1 MKKRVQD
8 TPEGRLLAMDV
19 VLPEPPSPFGSYI
32 ESVQTGNLLFL
43 TGMMPTENQKPKYLG
58 VIGADLS
65 IDDGRDAARLACL
78 NAIAVAKEH
87 LGSLE
92 RVTRVVRISAFLVTA
107 KDFRDHP
114 KVADGASELLMN
126 VFGKEKMSTRI
137 ILGMATLPLGVP
149 VELELIFEVKD

>member
-1 MKKRVQD
+1 MKNRDQD
-8 TPEGRLLAMDV
+8 TPESRLLAMKI
-19 VLPEPPSPFGSYI
+19 VLPKVPAPFGSYI

-43 TGMMPTENQKPKYLG
+43 TGMMPTENQKSKYLG

-65 IDDGRDAARLACL
+65 VDDGRDAARIACL

-92 RVTRVVRISAFLVTA
+92 RVTRVVRIGAFLVAA
-107 KDFRDHP
+107 KDFKDHP
-114 KVADGASELLMN
+114 KVADGASELLVN

-137 ILGMATLPLGVP
+137 VLGMATLPLGVP